1 MSKTAQDIFAEMQ
14 KRYGIAETEQSRYES
29 YIEQAKQEI
38 FAYCNIPEKADMPD
52 GLFYPWVELSYTAA
66 KQAQTIQGTGA
77 IKSISEG
84 DTTVTYDVGTTVVKS
99 DAALLSYASIL
110 NRYRRMPR

>member
-1 MSKTAQDIFAEMQ
+1 MPKTAQDVFTEMQ
-14 KRYGIAETEQSRYES
+14 KRYGVAETEQSRYES

-38 FAYCNIPEKADMPD
+38 FTYCNIPEKAAMPD
-52 GLFYPWVELSYTAA
+52 GLYYPWVELSHAA
-66 KQAQTIQGTGA
+66 SRQAQTIQGTGA

-99 DAALLSYASIL
+99 DAGLLSYATIL
-110 NRYRRMPR
+110 NRFRRMPR